1 MRSLSAVL
9 DPPLPTRPTWLGQ
22 LGRTLAG
29 LGLVGWVFLSLAPLA
44 DPALLVGGTLVFTL
58 LAAAPSGRNGTLAPL
73 DLLFA
78 GVAVLAL
85 RAQPEVLARLAT
97 GAPTPTD
104 LLLAS
109 ALLAV
114 VLEAGRRAA
123 GWPALLALLAWLLVL
138 TGRDRLPGAFAG
150 PPLDLAAFVLA
161 RYGGESSLLTT
172 SFTLLRDWLVPIVLF
187 AGVARG
193 ACLAERMAELLR
205 PWGLTPLAPVL
216 AAPALLQPAGP
227 VASRLRMGALFP
239 LTPPAVGIAALLAG
253 ELTGGVGEL
262 LWRLL
267 PLACLALLLTLT
279 RVAPSGWSRQPGGGA
294 AEGARGAIGRGLVL
308 GGAALAL
315 LIPLLS
321 PPPALLGGALVM
333 AVGAVLRA
341 PTLRTGR
348 ALVAGVQHAAQLV
361 PLTGSLLLLLALAG
375 ALNDASNLGPF
386 LTEQLA
392 RLPAEQ
398 WPLGLAVLACL
409 AGAFLLPAAALA
421 LLLGVGLPLLLDPT
435 GAAAALLFWVG
446 AARLLAERPHPPVLL
461 GRLLAAAPLV
471 LVALFATRWAFAEP
485 GPLDALLA
493 LRDLIAVLALGL
505 VLLARWPLGW
515 SGRLALLLAALFLLH
530 PGWVVGV
537 GLVLALLL
545 APLRYGQS
553 LAGWAIRRWRLRER

>member
-1 MRSLSAVL
+1 MRSPSAVL
-9 DPPLPTRPTWLGQ
+9 NPTLPTRPTWLGQ

-29 LGLVGWVFLSLAPLA
+29 LGLVGWVFLSLAPPA
-44 DPALLVGGTLVFTL
+44 DPAILVGGTLVLTL
-58 LAAAPSGRNGTLAPL
+58 LAAAPSGRDGSPAPL

-78 GVAVLAL
+78 GVGILAL
-85 RAQPEVLARLAT
+85 TAQPEVLTRLAT

-109 ALLAV
+109 VLLVV

-138 TGRDRLPGAFAG
+138 TGRDRLPGEFAG

-161 RYGGESSLLTT
+161 RYVGESSLLTT
-172 SFTLLRDWLVPIVLF
+172 SCTLLRDWLVPIVLF

-193 ACLAERMAELLR
+193 ARLAERMAELLR
-205 PWGLTPLAPVL
+205 PWGLTPLVPVL

-239 LTPPAVGIAALLAG
+239 LTPPAVGAAALLAG

-267 PLACLALLLTLT
+267 PLACLALLLTLP
-279 RVAPSGWSRQPGGGA
+279 RVTPSEWRRQPERVP
-294 AEGARGAIGRGLVL
+294 AECPRRVIARGLVL

-321 PPPALLGGALVM
+321 PAPALLGGAGVM
-333 AVGAVLRA
+333 AVGALLRA
-341 PTLRTGR
+341 PTLHTGR

-361 PLTGSLLLLLALAG
+361 PLTGSILLLLALAG
-375 ALNDASNLGPF
+375 ALNDASNLGPS
-386 LTEQLA
+386 LTAQLA

-409 AGAFLLPAAALA
+409 AGALLLPAAALA

-435 GAAAALLFWVG
+435 GAAVALLFWVG
-446 AARLLAERPHPPVLL
+446 AARLLAERPRSLALL
-461 GRLLAAAPLV
+461 GRLMAAAPLV
-471 LVALFATRWAFAEP
+471 LVALLATRWAFAEP

-493 LRDLIAVLALGL
+493 LRDLSAVFSVGIA
-505 VLLARWPLGW
+505 LLARWPLGW
-515 SGRLALLLAALFLLH
+515 SGRLALLFVALFLLH
-530 PGWVVGV
+530 PGWLGGV

-545 APLRYGQS
+545 VLLRHRQR
-553 LAGWAIRRWRLRER
+553 LAGWAVRRWRPRER